1 MYTSIKSGP
10 DMLRLL
16 PTETIENV
24 HGGYSLSRLDAATD
38 GRTKET
44 NHDGKRAIRPSGSEG
59 TDLI

>member
-1 MYTSIKSGP
+1 MSIKSGP

-16 PTETIENV
+16 PTGTIENV
-24 HGGYSLSRLDAATD
+24 HGGYSLRRLDAATD

-44 NHDGKRAIRPSGSEG
+44 NHDGKRAIRTSGSEG